1 MKPAPFAYHAPET
14 LDQALELAD
23 SLDNARV
30 LAGGQSLVP
39 MLNLRLAQ
47 PDHVI
52 DLGHIPALAGLETSE
67 HGLSAGAMTTQ
78 RSIERS
84 RLVAEH
90 CPLLLDALHFVGHQQ
105 TRNRGTI
112 GGSLCHLDPAA
123 ELPVVAMALDPVLTV
138 ASRSGQRAIRFRDF
152 PLGYL
157 TSQLEPNEI
166 LLRIEFPPWRS
177 RTGWAFA
184 EFARRPADFAIVSV
198 AVTLTADP
206 DGRIEEARIALG
218 GLGGA
223 PVRAGDAEACL
234 AGARLADRLDEAI
247 AAVRTLPTEGDLNH
261 PADYRQDLADMLTR
275 RALAQAWERA
285 RQWTST

>member
-14 LDQALELAD
+14 LDEALELVD
-23 SLDNARV
+23 TLDNARV

-52 DLGHIPALAGLETSE
+52 DLERIPALAGIETSE
-67 HGLSAGAMTTQ
+67 HGLSAGAMATQ

-84 RLVAEH
+84 PIVADH

-123 ELPVVAMALDPVLTV
+123 ELAVAAMALDPTLTV
-138 ASRSGQRAIRFRDF
+138 ASRGGRRTICFRDF

-157 TSQLEPNEI
+157 ASQLEPNEI
-166 LLRIEFPPWRS
+166 LLRIDFAPWRP

-198 AVTLTADP
+198 AVTLTADA
-206 DGRIEEARIALG
+206 DGRIAEARIALG
-218 GLGGA
+218 GLAGA
-223 PVRAGDAEACL
+223 PLRAAAAEACL
-234 AGARLADRLDEAI
+234 VGARLADRLDDAI
-247 AAVRTLPTEGDLNH
+247 AAVRALPTEGDMNH

-275 RALAQAWERA
+275 RALAQAWER
-285 RQWTST
+285 TPV